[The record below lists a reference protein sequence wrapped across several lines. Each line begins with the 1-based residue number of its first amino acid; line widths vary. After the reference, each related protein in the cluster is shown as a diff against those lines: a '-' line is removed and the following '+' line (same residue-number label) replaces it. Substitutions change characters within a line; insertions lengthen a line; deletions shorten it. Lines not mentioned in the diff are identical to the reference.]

1 MLRHAFSA
9 ALTKTCFLVSRLYSV
24 VMHFTAVIAV
34 GRRFYY
40 IVPRVLNYGVGKERN
55 LLYS

>member
-24 VMHFTAVIAV
+24 VMHFTAAIAV
-34 GRRFYY
+34 GRRFYV
-40 IVPRVLNYGVGKERN
+40 VPRVLNYGVGKERN